1 MTVSPALASVL
12 AQLSTGKVYDLAQVL
27 QTGMACSPN
36 HPGFRMALQRRH
48 GDQRRADGTSS
59 ASEVIITGGH
69 VGTHVDALSH
79 FSDAGLLHGGVDAA
93 AAQQT
98 GRFATY
104 GAETIP
110 PFLCRGV
117 LLDVAA
123 AMGADVL
130 AAGASVDAAALQ
142 AAASLAGVEVGAGDV
157 VLVRTGWSRYFLD
170 PQRFLGLDNGV
181 PGITVGA
188 AAWLADAGIVAV
200 GGDTTSVEQIP
211 AGRGH
216 SLLPVH
222 RLLLVERGI
231 YILEILDLER
241 LAADGVTEFLFV
253 AIPLKVL
260 GGTGSPVRP
269 LAVTVQ

>member
-1 MTVSPALASVL
+1 MSENPALASVL
-12 AQLSTGKVYDLAQVL
+12 ASLSAGTVYDLTQTL

-48 GDQRRADGTSS
+48 GDQNRADGTSS
-59 ASEVIITGGH
+59 ASELIITGGH

-79 FSDAGLLHGGVDAA
+79 FSDAGCLHGGVDAA
-93 AAQQT
+93 TAQQT
-98 GRFATY
+98 GRFTTH

-123 AMGADVL
+123 TAGVEVLDPGAP
-130 AAGASVDAAALQ
+130 VDAATLQ
-142 AAASLAGVEVGAGDV
+142 AAAASSGVEVRAGDV
-157 VLVRTGWSRYFLD
+157 VVIRTGWSRYFGD
-170 PQRFLGLDNGV
+170 PQRFLGLHDGV
-181 PGITVGA
+181 PGITTDA
-188 AAWLADAGIVAV
+188 AAWLADSGVVAV

-211 AGRGH
+211 AGQGH

-231 YILEILDLER
+231 YLLEMLDLEK
-241 LAADGVTEFLFV
+241 LAADKVAEFLFV
-253 AIPLKVL
+253 AIPLKIL
-260 GGTGSPVRP
+260 GGTGSPLRP
-269 LAVTVQ
+269 LAVTAQ